1 MYSWH
6 SALLSNKSSLL
17 TFDLVNYQKY
27 LPFFHWS
34 LPYQTVWLDNKML
47 TSACSWYFLK
57 NASTKMNAT
66 WPRPFLSQL
75 RVWLSWLTLSL
86 VKKKGGGIGEEKSS
100 DLNGTHFCVFWRYSI
115 CCMNGASLTNLMCTL
130 TSGSE
135 LHIHLVN
142 TCNFTT
148 IMVWKVI
155 MQWSRCW
162 WEAKCLPLLG
172 QTVCCKCQTYLHV
185 PLTRMWMLD
194 VCSHVGGGGEGGEGI
209 TFHF

>member
-1 MYSWH
+1 
-6 SALLSNKSSLL
+6 
-17 TFDLVNYQKY
+17 
-27 LPFFHWS
+27 
-34 LPYQTVWLDNKML
+34 
-47 TSACSWYFLK
+47 
-57 NASTKMNAT
+57 MNAT
-66 WPRPFLSQL
+66 WLRPFLSQL

-86 VKKKGGGIGEEKSS
+86 VKKKEGGIGEEKSS

-130 TSGSE
+130 TSGSG

-162 WEAKCLPLLG
+162 WEAKCTLFALAWTDCVLQMPNLFTCTLN
-172 QTVCCKCQTYLHV
+172 K
-185 PLTRMWMLD
+185 D
-194 VCSHVGGGGEGGEGI
+194 VDVGCVQSCWGRGGGGRRNYIPFIGMWKVYRASK
-209 TFHF
+209 HL